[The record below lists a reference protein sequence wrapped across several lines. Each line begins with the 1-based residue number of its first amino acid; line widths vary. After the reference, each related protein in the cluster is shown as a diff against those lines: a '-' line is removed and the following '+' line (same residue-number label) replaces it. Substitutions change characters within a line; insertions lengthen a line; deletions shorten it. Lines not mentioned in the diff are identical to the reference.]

1 MTTKKTI
8 KKLCTWL
15 SVSKAGYYK
24 WLKHSLSQRAS
35 ENDSLLEFLKKV
47 SSDEHCIPGYRKLWK
62 AAIDNGY
69 DCSKGRV
76 QRLLQSMGYRSA
88 AGKRRYT
95 RSGKKQ
101 GHITAENLLGREFSV
116 DELNTVWVSD
126 ITQVRCREG
135 WQYLCVILDLYSR
148 KVVGWATSR
157 VNSADLVIRALKK
170 TWDARKPD
178 GSRLLF
184 HSDQGSQYRAKETI
198 SWLNNRQV
206 TISMSRKGNCWDN
219 ACSESFFAQYKKEWM
234 NNLNELSRSEM
245 TVQSRFYIEN
255 YYNSVRMHGT
265 LGNVS
270 PMQYELM
277 N

>member
-1 MTTKKTI
+1 
-8 KKLCTWL
+8 L

-116 DELNTVWVSD
+116 DELNTVWVM
-126 ITQVRCREG
+126 R
-135 WQYLCVILDLYSR
+135 W
-148 KVVGWATSR
+148 
-157 VNSADLVIRALKK
+157 
-170 TWDARKPD
+170 
-178 GSRLLF
+178 
-184 HSDQGSQYRAKETI
+184 
-198 SWLNNRQV
+198 
-206 TISMSRKGNCWDN
+206 
-219 ACSESFFAQYKKEWM
+219 
-234 NNLNELSRSEM
+234 
-245 TVQSRFYIEN
+245 
-255 YYNSVRMHGT
+255 T
-265 LGNVS
+265 L
-270 PMQYELM
+270 P
-277 N
+277 

>member
-1 MTTKKTI
+1 M
-8 KKLCTWL
+8 

-24 WLKHSLSQRAS
+24 WLKQSLSQRAS

-69 DCSKGRV
+69 ECSKGRV

-95 RSGKKQ
+95 GSGNKQ

-116 DELNTVWVSD
+116 DEPNTVWVSD